1 MPQHQDVE
9 LMDRGQAAGPV
20 APGDEA
26 ILDAFRR
33 WGYLEADLDPLGFLR
48 PRPHPELAGDS
59 DAARRGR
66 AWYCGSIGVE
76 FMHIPDPERRR
87 WVRERIERPAP
98 QVDRPAVFER
108 LLRAETFEV
117 VLHGRYPGSK
127 RFSLE
132 GVTALIPLLDEV
144 LETGAGAGLREA
156 LIGMSHRGRLNV
168 MVHIVGRPARDVY
181 AGFEDPDPKSVLG
194 SGDVK
199 YHMGATGTYRTRE
212 GAEVRVK
219 LVSNPSHLEAVYPV
233 AVGRARARQSRE
245 GEDARRRI
253 MPIVLHGDAAFAGQG
268 ITAEALNFADLPG
281 YTVGGAVHVVVN
293 NLLGFTTP
301 DRELHASSFATD
313 LARRLPIPIFHVNGE
328 DLEAVVRV
336 ARLATEFRYTF
347 GTDAV
352 IDMIG
357 YRRHGHSEVDDPT
370 ITQPLMYKAIKAH
383 PALWEVY
390 ARRAGLDVGD
400 APTRVRNEYNAA
412 QEEASKL
419 DARVALAQLPD
430 YWSPYQ
436 GGCHSKAYEV
446 DTGAAIEA
454 LREVTAKLTTWPED
468 FHIHPKVRKLLEQ
481 RAAMVEGKHRLDY
494 GMAEAL
500 AFGTLLA
507 QGFRVRLTGQDS
519 ERGTFNQRH
528 AVLVDVETERKYTP
542 LAHVAPGE
550 GGCEIYNST
559 LSEAAVLGYE
569 YGFSRDYPEALV
581 LWEAQFGDFANNGQ
595 VIIDQFL
602 SAGEDKWGL
611 LSGLVLLLPHGYEG
625 QGPEHSSARIE
636 RFLQLAAEDN
646 LQICQPSTAA
656 QYFHLLRRQAL
667 RKWRKPLVVFTPKSM
682 LRHASSSS
690 PIEDLTSGRFQTV
703 LEDGVVGSGARR
715 VLVATGKIL
724 HELRAERERRRDAT
738 TAIMGLEQLYPFP
751 MTPLSAAL
759 ARHPDAREVV
769 WVQEEPKNNGAHF
782 YVMPRLRAI
791 VRHPGVRSVK
801 RRASAS
807 PATGSGKA
815 HLLEQQALLALAF
828 AASGETEE

>member
-1 MPQHQDVE
+1 MPQPQDVE
-9 LMDRGQAAGPV
+9 LMDRRREAEPGGA
-20 APGDEA
+20 GDEA
-26 ILDAFRR
+26 VLDAFRR
-33 WGYLEADLDPLGFLR
+33 WGYLEAALDPLGFLR
-48 PRPHPELAGDS
+48 PRPHPGLPGDG
-59 DAARRGR
+59 DAARQARE
-66 AWYCGSIGVE
+66 WYCGSIGVE

-87 WVRERIERPAP
+87 WVQERMEGPRPEI
-98 QVDRPAVFER
+98 DGPAVLDR
-108 LLRAETFEV
+108 LLRAETFEE

-127 RFSLE
+127 RFSME

-144 LETGAGAGLREA
+144 LETGAALGLREA

-168 MVHIVGRPARDVY
+168 MVHIVGRTARDVY

-199 YHMGATGTYRTRE
+199 YHMGATGAYRTRD
-212 GAEVRVK
+212 GAELRVK

-233 AVGRARARQSRE
+233 ALGRARARQVRE
-245 GEDARRRI
+245 GGDEARRAV

-268 ITAEALNFADLPG
+268 ITAETLNFTDLPG
-281 YTVGGAVHVVVN
+281 YTVGGALHVIVN

-301 DRELHASSFATD
+301 DRELHSSVFATD
-313 LARRLPIPIFHVNGE
+313 VARRLPVPIIHVNGE
-328 DLEAVVRV
+328 DLPAVARA

-352 IDMIG
+352 IDLIG

-370 ITQPLMYKAIKAH
+370 ITQPRMYKAIKEH
-383 PALWEVY
+383 PALWQVF
-390 ARRAGLDVGD
+390 ADRAGIEIGD
-400 APTRVRNEYNAA
+400 APARVREEFAQA
-412 QEEASKL
+412 QEEAKKL
-419 DARVALAQLPD
+419 DERVALAQLPP
-430 YWSPYQ
+430 YWSAFR
-436 GGCHSKAYEV
+436 GGCHNRSYEV
-446 DTGAAIEA
+446 DTGVALET
-454 LREVTAKLTTWPED
+454 LREVAARLTTWPEG
-468 FHIHPKVRKLLEQ
+468 FHVHPKVRKLLEQ
-481 RAAMVEGKHRLDY
+481 RAAMAEGRHRLDY

-500 AFGTLLA
+500 AFGTLLRE
-507 QGFRVRLTGQDS
+507 GHPVRLSGQDS

-528 AVLVDVETERKYTP
+528 AVLIDVETEEKYVP
-542 LAHVAPGE
+542 LAHVAPGQAW
-550 GGCEIYNST
+550 CEIHNST
-559 LSEAAVLGYE
+559 LSEAAVLGFE

-581 LWEAQFGDFANNGQ
+581 LWEAQFGDFVNNAQ

-625 QGPEHSSARIE
+625 QGPEHSSARLE

-656 QYFHLLRRQAL
+656 QYFHLLRRQSL
-667 RKWRKPLVVFTPKSM
+667 RHWRKPLVVFTPKSM

-690 PIEDLTSGRFQTV
+690 PVEELAGGRFRTV
-703 LEDGVVGSGARR
+703 LGDDEVAAGATR

-724 HELRAERERRRDAT
+724 HELRAERKRRGDT
-738 TAIMGLEQLYPFP
+738 STAILGLEQLYPFP
-751 MTPLSAAL
+751 TTPLSAAL
-759 ARHPDAREVV
+759 GRYRDAREVV

-791 VRHPGVRSVK
+791 VKHPGVRSVK

-828 AASGETEE
+828 TS